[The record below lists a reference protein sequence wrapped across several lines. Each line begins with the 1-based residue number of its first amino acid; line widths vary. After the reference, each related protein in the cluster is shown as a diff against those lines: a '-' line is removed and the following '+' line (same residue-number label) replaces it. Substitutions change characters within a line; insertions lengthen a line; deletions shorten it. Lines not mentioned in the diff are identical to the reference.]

1 MDGLHKLEASKPE
14 VGGLIIK
21 RSADKKDD
29 VFKMPKYGL
38 DLMAK
43 KLRKE
48 RENSSLLSFKTN
60 DDDETEAHSSE
71 SKDLRPALQSS
82 VTKNYRTSNVESTPG
97 ASASETVKK
106 YYDSKKSEEKHKGLY
121 YSSSKKKDDRRRRD
135 DDKSERRRHRD
146 RSDRSDRRDHS
157 DRRSRRR
164 SPETPRQYNSDGG
177 RIRSNWDDD
186 DDDYPDRKKSRS
198 SWDCPTPSISSR
210 HRSEDR
216 STRSSSGYGSH
227 RRERS
232 RRNESETPRATPAYK
247 YNKWATDRRESG
259 ATPRVDGKNF
269 DGKKPWEEDDFDRE
283 AWEEEQKRLDRE
295 WYNMDDGYDED
306 FANESSEYL
315 KKREEA
321 NEAKRKKKMS
331 AQQRQIN
338 KDNELWEKNRMLT
351 SGVVTSINVNED
363 FEEESV
369 ERVHLLVHHTIPPF
383 LDGRIVFT
391 KVMGKIRYFYF
402 LNFFIISSFHSF

>member
-1 MDGLHKLEASKPE
+1 MDEVHKLEASSPQ

-21 RSADKKDD
+21 RSSDKKDD
-29 VFKMPKYGL
+29 VFKVPKYGL
-38 DLMAK
+38 DLLAK
-43 KLRKE
+43 KLKKE
-48 RENSSLLSFKTN
+48 RENSSLLSFRSN
-60 DDDETEAHSSE
+60 DDDENDNQNSE
-71 SKDLRPALQSS
+71 SADSRPNLTSV
-82 VTKNYRTSNVESTPG
+82 VTKNYRSSNVESTPG
-97 ASASETVKK
+97 ASASDTVKK
-106 YYDSKKSEEKHKGLY
+106 YYENKKSDEKHKGL
-121 YSSSKKKDDRRRRD
+121 YSSSKKKDDRDRHRRK
-135 DDKSERRRHRD
+135 DDKSDRRRHRD
-146 RSDRSDRRDHS
+146 SDRRSDRSDRRDHS

-177 RIRSNWDDD
+177 RIRSNWNDDD
-186 DDDYPDRKKSRS
+186 EEYPDRKKSRS
-198 SWDCPTPSISSR
+198 AWDCPTPNVYNR

-216 STRSSSGYGSH
+216 SARSSSGYGTQRS
-227 RRERS
+227 RS
-232 RRNESETPRATPAYK
+232 RRNESETPRPTPAYK

-259 ATPRVDGKNF
+259 ATPKVDGKSSDN
-269 DGKKPWEEDDFDRE
+269 KKPWDDDDEDRE

-295 WYNMDDGYDED
+295 WYNMDDGFDEEVLND
-306 FANESSEYL
+306 SSEYL

-338 KDNELWEKNRMLT
+338 KDNELWEKNRMIT

-391 KVMGKIRYFYF
+391 KVMGKFHVIC
-402 LNFFIISSFHSF
+402 IS